1 MRTIFAIAGIT
12 IKEMY
17 RRKDAYVL
25 FFLTALITLATGSV
39 SFFHDDQIV
48 NYIKDICLL
57 LIWVS
62 ALIIGL
68 TTAARQIPAEKESR
82 TIFPLL
88 AKPVSRM
95 QLILGKFFGSWFAV
109 GIALTV
115 FYIFFGTVIAAKEH
129 TINIPSFIQALV
141 LQWEMMAI
149 IIAAALL
156 GSILLSAPSATI
168 TIGMV
173 VSLCLVF
180 VGGHLNS
187 IALHQQQPVQD
198 ILYAIYFLLPHL
210 EWFDIRDRLVYNW
223 PLIAWADCLLV
234 STYALFY
241 TALVLILTW
250 LRFRNQRLTT

>member
-1 MRTIFAIAGIT
+1 MRTVLAIADIT

-25 FFLTALITLATGSV
+25 FFMTALITLATGSV

-57 LIWVS
+57 LIWLS

-109 GIALTV
+109 GIALSV
-115 FYIFFGTVIAAKEH
+115 FYLFFGTVIGAKEH
-129 TINIPSFIQALV
+129 TLNLPAFIQGIL
-141 LQWEMMAI
+141 LHWEMMAVV
-149 IIAAALL
+149 IAAALL

-173 VSLCLVF
+173 ASLCLIF
-180 VGGHLNS
+180 VGGHLNT
-187 IALHQQQPVQD
+187 IALHQGQPVQD
-198 ILYAIYFLLPHL
+198 ILYAAYFLLPHL
-210 EWFDIRDRLVYNW
+210 EWFDLRDRLVYNW
-223 PLIAWADCLLV
+223 PLVAWTDCLLV
-234 STYALFY
+234 SIYAAVY
-241 TALVLILTW
+241 TALILILTW
-250 LRFRNQRLTT
+250 LRFRKQRLTT